1 MTNTHKRVKSDNSYS
16 KYEITEVTKG
26 KVLRH
31 LLPKPLKCIQEHD
44 AGKGKYLYNAVH

>member
-16 KYEITEVTKG
+16 KYEITAVTKG
-26 KVLRH
+26 KVLGY

-44 AGKGKYLYNAVH
+44 TGKSKYLCNAVH